1 MGTLLRTYTVKL
13 FHQVLGMAY
22 STQSRNIELTDE
34 LLGEG
39 GFGRVNVGSYK
50 GKKVAVKIIQ
60 SNLLEK
66 CDNEINL
73 HSDLDHPNVLELL
86 AVEEDTERNGS
97 RYQILNKPN
106 PIFFIY

>member
-1 MGTLLRTYTVKL
+1 MGT
-13 FHQVLGMAY
+13 
-22 STQSRNIELTDE
+22 
-34 LLGEG
+34 G
-39 GFGRVNVGSYK
+39 GFGKVNVGSYE

-66 CDNEINL
+66 CDSEIELQKILN
-73 HSDLDHPNVLELL
+73 HPNVLKLL
-86 AVEEDTERNGS
+86 KVEEDAERNGS